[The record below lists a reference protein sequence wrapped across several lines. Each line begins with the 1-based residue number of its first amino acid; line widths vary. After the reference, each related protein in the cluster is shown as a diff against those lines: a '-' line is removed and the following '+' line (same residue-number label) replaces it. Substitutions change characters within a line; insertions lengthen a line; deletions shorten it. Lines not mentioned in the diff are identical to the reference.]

1 MGTLPKLTQFIAGSM
16 TKSINIHSPDIGP
29 DLQYSKNCINV
40 SQGITQGTG
49 PRHGM
54 APIPGHSDTEALA
67 TFKFPGLMK
76 SEVDWITAEYGRV
89 KVYAIHPI
97 TLGGTGAFLG
107 TKLQYYAVVVGLT
120 DTDFPGNLYLDV
132 LLLSF
137 NNSFNPPATG
147 VAEQS
152 QAIDDGLPQ
161 PGLYYAKNY
170 PSQGIFTEFLNANF
184 TTTQQQ
190 KMEEFSR
197 TTAKNFLGSTPFT
210 VNNASISQAWLVG
223 DAGGMTFPNA
233 ATTAPSLDLI
243 PPLALNDPAYGPYN
257 ATFFTGL
264 TSDIVY
270 GNFLQTNRSAKVYA
284 LKDNGSSDLNYS
296 ATFQPST
303 SIFKPGYTQNTS
315 GLPNIDLSA
324 VTAVKDTAAVTYG
337 TTKFALYNDDAI
349 RINASYQGVLVAG
362 ENPYCVI
369 MQDWLRASNGNMS
382 QYVDLVNN
390 PFEPQSIK
398 SSYNEDGTPK
408 SSCFGYWPNYVTN
421 TAMAPGAQG
430 VRLGAANTGIL
441 RSNTTYEI
449 AYSIYNKRLNYET
462 NVGSPVRVRTGT
474 DDFIALTIAVL
485 NLGDP
490 ARDNQASQIFS
501 PFTISTILPIPGP
514 SNTNITSLPSA
525 QISINHIEYRF
536 YYRQLGAQEWLP
548 GLFIEGPK
556 WWFYPKVSEL
566 QMCTGG
572 IGGLPGGR
580 PGGFVDYSR
589 LPADKYTC
597 AVMYKN
603 RAFWFSDKAI
613 VFSLQN
619 SIFAYPANNT
629 AAVPTGSL
637 KGALVQAYYGQA
649 NQDARLVIFTT
660 AGTFVG
666 KFSGSPTQ
674 IPVQVS
680 TTTVANFDLDGSDF
694 EINPWTSVSA
704 FSYRSAVVAEGIL
717 YMWGPAGIFKDDG
730 VSFIARISMPI
741 EPDIFEYFDPALTD
755 DICTLYNDTTKE
767 IYWFYPPKVAD
778 GYATHAIVY
787 NTVRE
792 SWLFAKFAGSI
803 DHAQQITIKTGGLP
817 TAGTR
822 GVVYTRK
829 SAADTI
835 QRAAYFDKNNYA
847 CDIFPSGELMVKS
860 FTTPQAGQRAFTLAA
875 GYDAAKFATIA
886 VGDLIAVSQA
896 AAYAPTL
903 VNGNDFIGT
912 VASAAAGVI
921 TVNVPSTVTFDASAT
936 FTENRRFMPLW
947 HFTKATTG
955 INGFPYVLDTYY
967 WAPGGL
973 SYWAYWLHVH
983 MMFKVAQLLP
993 AATPL
998 TFNFAFRTPISDYGE
1013 IGEDIAILNNS
1024 DNNFQVLHPLAV
1036 GNQNLEGQALK
1047 FTLSGIQGAGGWMI
1061 QYLEAYTQFLDGMQ
1075 LKLFEG

>member
-1 MGTLPKLTQFIAGSM
+1 MGNLPKLTQFVAGSM

-29 DLQYSKNCINV
+29 DLQYSNNCINV

-54 APIPGHSDTEALA
+54 APIPGHSDTEALTA
-67 TFKFPGLMK
+67 NKYPGLMK
-76 SEVDWITAEYGRV
+76 SETAWITAEYGRV
-89 KVYAIHPI
+89 KVYAIYPI
-97 TLGGTGAFLG
+97 NLGGPDAAIGI
-107 TKLQYYAVVVGLT
+107 KSQYYAVVVGLT
-120 DTDFPGNLYLDV
+120 DTDFPGKLYLDV
-132 LLLSF
+132 LLISAF
-137 NNSFNPPATG
+137 TG
-147 VAEQS
+147 GGSTTTAVAKQS
-152 QAIDDGLPQ
+152 TAIYDGLPQ

-170 PSQGIFTEFLNANF
+170 PLSGVFTEFLNANF
-184 TTTQQQ
+184 KTTQQQ
-190 KMEEFSR
+190 KMEQFSR
-197 TTAKNFLGSTPFT
+197 TTAKNFLGSTAFT
-210 VNNASISQAWLVG
+210 VNNASITQAWIVG
-223 DAGGMTFPNA
+223 DAGGSQTPNA
-233 ATTAPSLDLI
+233 ATTAPSLNLVPSIDLI
-243 PPLALNDPAYGPYN
+243 NTAYGPYK

-264 TSDIVY
+264 VSDIIY
-270 GNFLQTNRSAKVYA
+270 ANFLQTNRATKVFA
-284 LKDNGSSDLNYS
+284 LKEDGSQNIGYS
-296 ATFQPST
+296 VSFQPST
-303 SIFKPGYTQNTS
+303 SVFKPSYVQVNT
-315 GLPNIDLSA
+315 GTANIDLSA
-324 VTAVKDTAAVTYG
+324 IAATKETVG
-337 TTKFALYNDDAI
+337 TTYSLTKWALYNDDSI
-349 RINASYQGVLVAG
+349 TINASYQGVLVAG
-362 ENPYCVI
+362 DNPYCVI
-369 MQDWLRASNGNMS
+369 FQDWLRSPIGTMA

-390 PFEPQSIK
+390 PFEPQSVAGLYK
-398 SSYNEDGTPK
+398 EDGIFKPT
-408 SSCFGYWPNYVTN
+408 CFAYWPPFVNGTP
-421 TAMAPGAQG
+421 MISIRG
-430 VRLGAANTGIL
+430 VALGGPNTGIL
-441 RSNTTYEI
+441 RAKTVYEI
-449 AYSIYNKRLNYET
+449 SYSIYNKRLNYET
-462 NVGSPVRVRTGT
+462 NVGSPVRVQTGT
-474 DDFIALTIAVL
+474 DDFISIILWSATGLY
-485 NLGDP
+485 
-490 ARDNQASQIFS
+490 DNQASTIFQGD
-501 PFTISTILPIPGP
+501 PTTAPILPIPGP
-514 SNTNITSLPSA
+514 SNTAINALPSA

-548 GLFIEGPK
+548 ALFVEGPK
-556 WWFYPKVSEL
+556 WWFYPKFKDVSL
-566 QMCTGG
+566 CTGG
-572 IGGLPGGR
+572 IGGLPGGQ

-589 LPADKYTC
+589 LPPDKYIC

-619 SIFAYPANNT
+619 SIFAYPARNT
-629 AAVPTGSL
+629 AAVPSGSL

-666 KFSGSPTQ
+666 KFSGNPLQ
-674 IPVQVS
+674 VPVQVS
-680 TTTVANFDLDGSDF
+680 TTSVANFDLDGSDF

-730 VSFIARISMPI
+730 VSFITRISMPI
-741 EPDIFEYFDPALTD
+741 EPDIFGYFNPALTD

-792 SWLFAKFAGSI
+792 SWLFAKFSGSI
-803 DHAQQITIKTGGLP
+803 DHAQQIVINTSIP

-829 SAADTI
+829 SAADTV

-847 CDIFPSGELMVKS
+847 CDIFPSGELMAKS
-860 FTTPQAGQRAFTLAA
+860 FTTPATGQRAFTLAA

-896 AAYAPTL
+896 AAYASTL

-921 TVNVPSTVTFDASAT
+921 TVNLPSGVTFDASAT
-936 FTENRRFMPLW
+936 FATNDLYMPIW
-947 HFTKATTG
+947 HFTKATNG

-1013 IGEDIAILNNS
+1013 IGEDIAIVNNS

-1047 FTLSGIQGAGGWMI
+1047 FTISGIQGAGGWMI
-1061 QYLEAYTQFLDGMQ
+1061 QYVEAYTQFLDGMQ